1 MAPTLAFFNNKGGV
15 GKTSLVY
22 HVAHM
27 LARLGLRVLSVD
39 LDPQANLSA
48 MFLDEERLEEVFE
61 GNSDATIRA
70 AIEPFLEGVGD
81 VAELDVESVEVEQT
95 GMDFGELGLL
105 IGDLGL
111 SVFEDRLSEAWPK
124 VLSDDRA
131 ALRVTTAFAR
141 IVRRSVESWEAD
153 VVLIDVGPNL
163 GAINRAALIA
173 ADFVVI
179 PLKPDLFSLQG
190 LRNLGPTLRRWR
202 QEWRQRLDI
211 VRQNRPPFF
220 LPRGEMAPIGY
231 VVIQHA
237 MRLDR
242 PVKAYARW
250 MRSIPAVYRD
260 AVLTEKPIYFHDL
273 PDDPYCLA
281 MLRDYRSLMPLA
293 QEARKPMFALRQ
305 ADGALGAQQ
314 EAVRRCFLDF
324 ESLSFAIARRCNFE
338 TDEMRALA
346 SQS

>member
-1 MAPTLAFFNNKGGV
+1 MATTIAFFNNKGGV

-27 LARLGLRVLSVD
+27 LGRLGLRVLSVD

-48 MFLDEERLEEVFE
+48 MFLSEDRLEDIFAGGEQ
-61 GNSDATIRA
+61 TIRA
-70 AIEPFLEGVGD
+70 AIDPFLEGVGD
-81 VAELDVESVEVEQT
+81 VAKLDVESVKVRDV
-95 GMDFGELGLL
+95 GDSFGELGLL

-111 SVFEDRLSEAWPK
+111 SVFEDRLSESWPK

-131 ALRVTTAFAR
+131 ALRVTTGFAR
-141 IVRRSVESWEAD
+141 IIDSSANDWDAD
-153 VVLIDVGPNL
+153 VVLVDVGPNL
-163 GAINRAALIA
+163 GAINRSALIA
-173 ADFVVI
+173 ANSVII

-202 QEWRQRLDI
+202 QEWRQRLEI
-211 VRQNRPPFF
+211 VTQSRPPFF
-220 LPRGEMAPIGY
+220 LPRGEMNPIGY

-250 MRSIPAVYRD
+250 MEDIPIVYRE
-260 AVLTEKPIYFHDL
+260 AVLQEKPRRFHDVQA
-273 PDDPYCLA
+273 DPYCLA
-281 MLRDYRSLMPLA
+281 MLKDYRSLMPLA
-293 QEARKPMFALRQ
+293 QEARKPMFALRP

-314 EAVRRCFLDF
+314 DAVTRCYLDF
-324 ESLSFAIARRCNFE
+324 ERLALTIARRCGFE
-338 TDEMRALA
+338 SEEMRTLNTP
-346 SQS
+346 